1 MAKKVESVKTKNT
14 KTTVKPAVE
23 EKHAVLTKSKVVSKA
38 PATKPVQTKNVPLKP
53 TKPVAKKVEE
63 EKKHVIKVEVKRA
76 EKPVQQPAKKP
87 ELKPVPKPIPKQGKT
102 LLELD
107 EVLVGK
113 LSAATLILVRNIND
127 AVCKMA
133 KMEASKNYTNDFL
146 KDVNNILD
154 NFELVLDLLSSSMD
168 ELLFGDRNKILSLY
182 RRLFS
187 KRSSVVERAN
197 IAHEFN
203 KEETYVN
210 SLCYRNNFMNDYVCD
225 KLIELGK
232 KISSKTTLTKD
243 LYKEIKPLLLEL
255 FSLSIY
261 NNSLKQLVNDV
272 VSYKIQNIDNKMILT
287 LR

>member
-14 KTTVKPAVE
+14 KTTVKPAVA
-23 EKHAVLTKSKVVSKA
+23 EKHVVLTKSKVVSKV

-76 EKPVQQPAKKP
+76 EKTVQQSAK
-87 ELKPVPKPIPKQGKT
+87 KPVPKPIPKQGKT

-113 LSAATLILVRNIND
+113 LSASTLILVRNIND

-168 ELLFGDRNKILSLY
+168 ELLFGDRYKILSLY

-232 KISSKTTLTKD
+232 KINSKTTLTKE

>member
-1 MAKKVESVKTKNT
+1 MAKKLELVKTKSTKSSVKTSVCK
-14 KTTVKPAVE
+14 KDVVKQ
-23 EKHAVLTKSKVVSKA
+23 
-38 PATKPVQTKNVPLKP
+38 TKPLV
-53 TKPVAKKVEE
+53 KKDED
-63 EKKHVIKVEVKRA
+63 KKHVIKVEVKRSS
-76 EKPVQQPAKKP
+76 KP
-87 ELKPVPKPIPKQGKT
+87 EQKKIVTPVEKQGET

-107 EVLVGK
+107 EVIVGK
-113 LSAATLILVRNIND
+113 LSAATLVLVHNIND

-133 KMEASKNYTNDFL
+133 KMEATKNYTNDFL
-146 KDVNNILD
+146 VDVNSILD
-154 NFELVLDLLSSSMD
+154 NFELILDLLSASMD
-168 ELLFGDRNKILSLY
+168 EILFGNRNKILSLY

-232 KISSKTTLTKD
+232 KINSKTTLTKD
-243 LYKEIKPLLLEL
+243 LFKEIKPILLEL

-272 VSYKIQNIDNKMILT
+272 VSYKVQKIDNKMILT